1 MLIPTLLLL
10 AQQTSPLAVVDD
22 YIRDEVNVLHYDI
35 AIVLPDQ
42 GSHVAGAT
50 TIRYMPRRSDESLR
64 LDFDDAFTIDSI
76 VTMAGRL
83 APETWTAD
91 GESLE
96 VRHWGAPGDTLSITI
111 HYQGSPEDGLFIQDN
126 VHGERTAFADNWPN
140 RARHWFPSVDHPS
153 DKATVSYRVEA
164 PAGWKVVANGDLVR
178 VDTLASGRTVWRW
191 LEQRR
196 IPTYTMV
203 IGAGPLTVADIGPV
217 NGVKHQL
224 WTFPQD
230 SAFAH
235 DGPFARANLIV
246 ETFAK
251 IFGPFP
257 YSKLAHV
264 ESSTRFG
271 GMENSSAIF
280 YTERGYESRR
290 MSEGLVVHETAHQWF
305 GDAVT
310 EYDWHHIWLSEGYAT
325 YLAALFYELID
336 EPERFASSMESSK
349 RSYMQSDDVHR
360 PVIDTTEKSL
370 FGLLNRNSY
379 QKGSLILHMLR
390 MEVDDSVFFG
400 SMREYYETFRDS
412 TATSADLE
420 RIVSANA
427 GEDLSWFFEQ
437 WLLQPGYPK
446 LTAEWD
452 YGDGIL
458 TIDVQ
463 QTQQDEWGTYR
474 VNIPVVVETAIGE
487 RRTIMIDMRGRSV
500 VQRFTEFGSEPTAV
514 TLDPD
519 GLLLA
524 EVTQSPKRR

>member
-1 MLIPTLLLL
+1 MLTPTLLLL
-10 AQQTSPLAVVDD
+10 LQQANPLAVVDD
-22 YIRDEVNVLHYDI
+22 HIRDEVNVLHYDI
-35 AIVLPDQ
+35 AVALPDR
-42 GSHVAGAT
+42 GSHIIGAT
-50 TIRYMPRRSDESLR
+50 TIRYLPRRANEALH
-64 LDFDDAFTIDSI
+64 LDFDAAFTIDSI
-76 VTMAGRL
+76 VTMTRRL
-83 APETWTAD
+83 TSSAWTAD
-91 GESLE
+91 GEALE
-96 VRHWGAPGDTLSITI
+96 IRQWGSADDTLSVTI
-111 HYQGSPEDGLFIQDN
+111 HYQGSPENGLFIQDN

-140 RARHWFPSVDHPS
+140 RAHHWFPSVDHPS
-153 DKATVSYRVEA
+153 DKATAGFRVEA
-164 PAGWKVVANGDLVR
+164 PRGWTVVANGDLIR
-178 VDTLASGRTVWRW
+178 VDTLASGRTEWRW

-246 ETFAK
+246 ETLAQF
-251 IFGPFP
+251 FGPFP
-257 YSKLAHV
+257 YNKLAHV

-290 MSEGLVVHETAHQWF
+290 MGEGLVVHETAHQWF
-305 GDAVT
+305 GDAAT
-310 EYDWHHIWLSEGYAT
+310 AYDWHHVWLSEGYAT
-325 YLAALFYELID
+325 YLTALFYELTG

-349 RSYMQSDDVHR
+349 ARYMQSDDVHR
-360 PVIDTTEKSL
+360 PVIDTAEKDP
-370 FGLLNRNSY
+370 FGVLNRNSY

-390 MEVDDSVFFG
+390 MTVDDSVFFA

-412 TATSADLE
+412 TAMSADLA
-420 RIVSANA
+420 RVVSENA

-437 WLLQPGYPK
+437 WLLQPGYPQ
-446 LTAEWD
+446 LTADWD
-452 YGDGIL
+452 YGDGML

-463 QTQQDEWGTYR
+463 QTQQAEWGTYR
-474 VNIPVVVETAIGE
+474 LNLPVVVETATGE
-487 RRTIMIDMRGRSV
+487 RRTVMIDMRDRSV
-500 VQRFTEFGSEPTAV
+500 VQRFTEFGAEPSAV
-514 TLDPD
+514 TIDPD

-524 EVTQSPKRR
+524 EITQTPERR